1 MSKTVEYQ
9 GCTILSTPRRIGD
22 SEKWGLHIVISVEDI
37 RNVRMRE
44 FSSEPVYATEQEAE
58 IHGIAFGQRI
68 INGRVEG
75 RPGIDIIPSNRRAMP
90 RLRVQFP

>member
-58 IHGIAFGQRI
+58 IHGIVFGQRI
-68 INGRVEG
+68 INGRVEPYHG
-75 RPGIDIIPSNRRAMP
+75 CRKGAVGKNGYISE
-90 RLRVQFP
+90 